1 MSLGSKFSDLPMRS
15 GEREDTFSCETVDLG
30 HSYPDEKYQAM
41 IAIAAMQ
48 LLYTWFQPLHMMR
61 V

>member
-1 MSLGSKFSDLPMRS
+1 MRS